1 MVYPTLLPLTRT
13 PRLPVVDW
21 TDAPAGR
28 YKWTR
33 PFHRK
38 TKSGFCACAI
48 TFQTQSTMNACV
60 ITGNIFIVSKMHI
73 CSICDMSSCRILIL
87 VTVRLDGQN
96 IRIFRLNES
105 TARVQS
111 YRRPPCIVLITY
123 KQNKAGELA
132 SVTELHRC
140 CRHATKHLTHLLWFA
155 CNTNSPFA
163 FFSLWAVFPV

>member
-1 MVYPTLLPLTRT
+1 MDSSVSPKDEIWFLLLCHHISNAVYHECL
-13 PRLPVVDW
+13 
-21 TDAPAGR
+21 
-28 YKWTR
+28 
-33 PFHRK
+33 
-38 TKSGFCACAI
+38 CNNI
-48 TFQTQSTMNACV
+48 
-60 ITGNIFIVSKMHI
+60 NIFIVSKMHI